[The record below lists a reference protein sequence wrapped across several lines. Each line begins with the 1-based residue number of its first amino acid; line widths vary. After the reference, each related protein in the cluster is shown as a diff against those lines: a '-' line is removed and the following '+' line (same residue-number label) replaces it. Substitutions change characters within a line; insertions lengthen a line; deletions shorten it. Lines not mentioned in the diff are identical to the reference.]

1 MSTEPREESK
11 AVELIRIAE
20 ANCDF
25 FCDQHGTPFAFV
37 NPPGSVL
44 QLRAREFKTFLVKEH
59 YTSTGEAVGTD
70 AINAAL
76 NVLEAKAAEAERV
89 KLAVRCSMDTERKL
103 VIDLCNKQ
111 ESAVTI
117 DSHGWRVERPE
128 APTFRRY
135 SHMLPMEVA
144 HDGAGLRDFVRFWR
158 LKDPADDVLMAGYIG
173 HMYIS
178 DIPKAIHVAIG
189 PKGSTKTSSQRFIR
203 QLADPSS
210 IEDMTIGEKGNEF
223 VQQLAHHYVPLFDNV
238 SKLQPWQAD
247 GLCRAATGAGFSKRS
262 LYTDDDDVTYRYTRS
277 VLVNGINTPT
287 QRGDFLDRALLFEYA
302 RVPKGERL
310 EDSEVKTRMAEWLPR
325 LRKSIFD
332 ALAVA
337 ISTLEQVREEVRDKP
352 RMADFAI
359 WGEAFCRAIGYAPM
373 EFYNRLMQKVDETS
387 AIALENDVIAD
398 LLFKLFDE
406 EKGRQYLTSKDRF
419 EGSATELLKVLQHLN
434 EDLSYVGEKELPASP
449 ESFGRRLGDLE
460 ADLGE
465 LGIRIEKNKTTGGK
479 RKLIVRRF
487 RGPPEGSEKLP
498 QPPQPPLM
506 TISHE
511 SEQSGGSG
519 RNGGLALPSGGGGLS

>member
-1 MSTEPREESK
+1 MKDNDQESK
-11 AVELIRIAE
+11 AVELIKIAE
-20 ANCDF
+20 ADCNF

-44 QLRAREFKTFLVKEH
+44 QLRAREFKTFLVKEY
-59 YTSTGEAVGTD
+59 YTGTGEAVGTD

-76 NVLEAKAAEAERV
+76 NVLEAKATEAQRI
-89 KLAVRCSMDTERKL
+89 KLAVRCNMDTERKL
-103 VIDLCNKQ
+103 TIDLCNKQ
-111 ESAVTI
+111 ESAVVI
-117 DSHGWRVERPE
+117 DGNGWRVARLEV
-128 APTFRRY
+128 PTFRRY
-135 SHMLPMEVA
+135 SHMLPMEIGDDSA
-144 HDGAGLRDFVRFWR
+144 DLRDFVRFWK
-158 LKDPADDVLMAGYIG
+158 LKDQADDVLMAGYIG
-173 HMYIS
+173 HMFVS
-178 DIPKAIHVAIG
+178 EIPKAIHVAIG
-189 PKGSTKTSSQRFIR
+189 PKGSTKTSSQRYIR

-277 VLVNGINTPT
+277 VLVNGVNTPT

-310 EDSEVKTRMAEWLPR
+310 EDSEVKRRMAEWLPR

-337 ISTLEQVREEVRDKP
+337 IRNLEQVREDVKEKP
-352 RMADFAI
+352 RMADFAV

-373 EFYNRLMQKVDETS
+373 EFYGRLMQKVDETS

-406 EKGRQYLTSKDRF
+406 GKGRQYLTAKDRF
-419 EGSATELLKVLQHLN
+419 EGTATELLKVLQHLN
-434 EDLSYVGEKELPASP
+434 NDLSYVGEKELPASP
-449 ESFGRRLGDLE
+449 ESFGRRLGELE

-465 LGIRIEKNKTTGGK
+465 LGIRVEKDKTTGGK
-479 RKLIVRRF
+479 RKLTVRRI
-487 RGPPEGSEKLP
+487 REVPPEGNEKLP
-498 QPPQPPLM
+498 QPPQPPLAAV
-506 TISHE
+506 SHE
-511 SEQSGGSG
+511 SEPNGSSGGSG
-519 RNGGLALPSGGGGLS
+519 SFSLSVGGEAP